1 VTTVSIIGTGN
12 VGYHVH
18 KMIAK
23 LSDYEVVSICG
34 TSIEKAKSI
43 KAGKTASY
51 IDNLNQVP
59 KSDIVLLCVP
69 DTKIKSI
76 AKKLSKLSQL
86 DRSVVAHTS
95 GSVSSSH
102 LSSCKKYGVFY
113 PLQTFTKGQRMS
125 YNIIP
130 FCIHGNT
137 SAVVKKLTVLA
148 SLISKDVR
156 KVDDKA
162 RKEIHL
168 SAVLVNNMVNH
179 IIHLSQK
186 RLSDQK
192 IAADILLD
200 KLLEQIYKFR
210 DGTGINNTADV
221 TALLDEAFMQKVA
234 ITFLQMGQTYF
245 EALEARTEDEDLK
258 FEII

>member
-1 VTTVSIIGTGN
+1 MTTVSIIGTGN

-192 IAADILLD
+192 IAADILLPLIKETVSKSLKMSAYAAQTGPARRADQAVINGHLKRLKKD
-200 KLLEQIYKFR
+200 KQLHDIYSIISDSIIK
-210 DGTGINNTADV
+210 
-221 TALLDEAFMQKVA
+221 
-234 ITFLQMGQTYF
+234 TYHQ
-245 EALEARTEDEDLK
+245 
-258 FEII
+258 